1 MTQGSGVTTDQSAS
15 PGYSDTEVRSGLT
28 DALLDSG
35 DEDFV
40 AAETRRSHH
49 DGDND
54 TGGLGES
61 SAESIALTLLSQVG
75 RCRLPPADRLPWLVT
90 RDMAQGQALLPLPS
104 SLPVD
109 PDTELM
115 MSGVTELRGTMTW
128 APPRPQI
135 VLTVQPVP
143 AKRTLALSSQ
153 VNTGL

>member
-1 MTQGSGVTTDQSAS
+1 MTGVTTDQSAS
-15 PGYSDTEVRSGLT
+15 PGYSDTEVRSQLT

-35 DEDFV
+35 DEDFA
-40 AAETRRSHH
+40 AAEGQRSR
-49 DGDND
+49 DDP
-54 TGGLGES
+54 GLGES

-90 RDMAQGQALLPLPS
+90 RDMAQGQVLLPLPS

-109 PDTELM
+109 PDTELL
-115 MSGVTELRGTMTW
+115 MSGVTEIRGTMTW

-153 VNTGL
+153 VMLTSYWSILIT

>member
-15 PGYSDTEVRSGLT
+15 PGYSDTEVRSELT

-40 AAETRRSHH
+40 AAETQRSH
-49 DGDND
+49 DDD
-54 TGGLGES
+54 VTGLGES

-153 VNTGL
+153 VNTDL

>member
-1 MTQGSGVTTDQSAS
+1 MTGVTTDQSAS
-15 PGYSDTEVRSGLT
+15 PGYSDTEVRSELT

-35 DEDFV
+35 DEDFA
-40 AAETRRSHH
+40 AAEGQRSR
-49 DGDND
+49 D
-54 TGGLGES
+54 ES

-90 RDMAQGQALLPLPS
+90 RDMAQGQDLLPLPS

-115 MSGVTELRGTMTW
+115 MSGVTEIRGTMTW

-135 VLTVQPVP
+135 VLTLQPVP
-143 AKRTLALSSQ
+143 AKRTLALSNQ
-153 VNTGL
+153 VILACDLSILIT